1 MWNVSSRTLAY
12 KKKLYKYAP
21 RPTESG
27 PESLKTTQ
35 VHQSKSKLRL
45 QKADAATIERQV
57 RQILA
62 NKVSGNLLGLWL
74 LVPEH
79 LRIGSWDLLVG
90 WSSQPASCVEPRLC
104 LQMVHEAA
112 LCVTGI
118 RQQRCLTHRGFELL
132 NGLPF
137 IATDT
142 AIHQLLAE
150 HTVRQAQ
157 NLQIALGK
165 LRYVSHH
172 YQHQVIA
179 LDPHRMISYSKRQMP
194 KRCGT
199 PQKSPKKN
207 QQLFFALDVDTCQPV
222 ACTIGSSSV
231 TATQGTQELM
241 RLITAILPQGSL
253 ILADSEHVGLTLL
266 NAIGQ
271 TPGFDL
277 LIPAPRQPYRIKQ
290 IQNIPESH
298 FQRHWA
304 GYATACIPYQPP
316 AAKVPLYLFVQRN
329 GEQPHQYFYNCFI
342 ATNNTERVRQLTAEF
357 PKRWHVEEF
366 FNLEQ
371 SMGWRR
377 SGTLNLNI
385 RYARASFALLA
396 QAALHQLRKRLG
408 LPYEQYTAQ
417 HFAQDLFGRLDG
429 DLKVNKDTIIV
440 TYYNAPNV
448 ESLKYHYENLP
459 QKLQNEGVDPRV
471 PWLYNFKL
479 DFRFR

>member
-1 MWNVSSRTLAY
+1 MRIQRV
-12 KKKLYKYAP
+12 
-21 RPTESG
+21 
-27 PESLKTTQ
+27 
-35 VHQSKSKLRL
+35 
-45 QKADAATIERQV
+45 DAATIERGL
-57 RQILA
+57 RQLLA

-79 LRIGSWDLLVG
+79 LRLGSWDLLVG
-90 WSSQPASCVEPRLC
+90 WSAQPASCAEARLA

-118 RQQRCLTHRGFELL
+118 RQQRCLAHKGFEAL

-142 AIHQLLAE
+142 AIHELLAA
-150 HTVRQAQ
+150 HTVREAQ

-165 LRYVSHH
+165 LRCASQH

-179 LDPHRMISYSKRQMP
+179 LDPHRMRSSSKRQMP
-194 KRCGT
+194 KRRAS
-199 PQKSPKKN
+199 PQKPPEKT
-207 QQLFFALDVDTCQPV
+207 QQFFFALDVDTHQPI
-222 ACTIGSSSV
+222 ACTLGSSSL

-241 RLITAILPQGSL
+241 RLVTAILPAGAL
-253 ILADSEHVGLTLL
+253 ILADTEHFALTLL
-266 NAIGQ
+266 NEIGQ

-277 LIPAPRQPYRIKQ
+277 LIPVPQQPYRMKQ
-290 IQNIPESH
+290 IQQIPEGQ

-304 GYATACIPYQPP
+304 GYATACIPYQPHGS
-316 AAKVPLYLFVQRN
+316 KYPLYLFVQRN
-329 GEQPHQYFYNCFI
+329 GEQSQKYFYNSFI

-371 SMGWRR
+371 AMGWRR

-385 RYARASFALLA
+385 RYARASFALVA
-396 QAALHQLRKRLG
+396 QAALHQLRERLG
-408 LPYEQYTAQ
+408 SPYAQYTAE
-417 HFAQDLFGRLDG
+417 HFAQELFARLDG
-429 DLKVNKDTIIV
+429 DLRVHKDTIIV
-440 TYYNAPNV
+440 TYYNAPAV

-459 QKLQNEGVDPRV
+459 KKLEKEGVDPRI